1 MSNEAKSIE
10 TKITVADPTALGVF
24 GLAMVTLVASSQKL
38 GWTTGVSGIFP
49 WAIFLGALAQ
59 FIAGMYDFKKNNYFG
74 AIVLT
79 SYGLFWF
86 GVATSWAITLGWMG
100 PEFKASFSGV
110 QLGWAFLGYGIFSF
124 FIMIA
129 SFETNKVFAA
139 ILVLINLLLASL
151 ALTAF
156 QVVDLHLVA
165 GWSEFAISM
174 LGFYGCG
181 AIFLNT
187 FFGRTVLPLGAPL
200 GLIRKG
206 PSITEANRQKTRQAS

>member
-1 MSNEAKSIE
+1 MSSEAKQIE

-24 GLAMVTLVASSQKL
+24 GLAMVTFVASTQKL
-38 GWTTGVSGIFP
+38 GWTTGVSALVP

-59 FIAGMYDFKKNNYFG
+59 FVAGMFDFKKNNYFG
-74 AIVLT
+74 ATVLT

-86 GVATSWAITLGWMG
+86 SVAMSWAITLGWLG
-100 PEFKASFSGV
+100 EDFKATFSGV
-110 QLGWAFLGYGIFSF
+110 QLGWAFLGYFIFSL

-139 ILVLINLLLASL
+139 ILVLINVLLLSL
-151 ALTAF
+151 ALTSF
-156 QVVDLHLVA
+156 KVVDLHLVA
-165 GWSEFAISM
+165 GWSEFAISI

-181 AIFLNT
+181 AIFLNQ

-200 GLIRKG
+200 GLIKKG
-206 PSITEANRQKTRQAS
+206 PR

>member
-1 MSNEAKSIE
+1 MSNEARSIE

-74 AIVLT
+74 ATVLT
-79 SYGLFWF
+79 TYGLFWF

-100 PEFKASFSGV
+100 PEFKASFSGA
-110 QLGWAFLGYGIFSF
+110 QLGWAFLGYGVFSF

-139 ILVLINLLLASL
+139 ILVLINVLFASL

-165 GWSEFAISM
+165 GWSEFSISM

-187 FFGRTVLPLGAPL
+187 FFGRVVLPIGAPL

-206 PSITEANRQKTRQAS
+206 PALSEAARPRTRQAS